1 LGGDRIVANPGTLTG
16 SIGVISEFIYIEGL
30 LEKIGLERG
39 IVKSGKYK
47 DLGVCPLTEEQLSIM
62 QKLSDTIYN
71 QFVTEVA
78 NRRNLDLDYVISL
91 ATGEIFTGE
100 QAFQLGLVD
109 ELGGLDYTIDA
120 AAEMGGIKKPDIKI
134 YWGRGMLSQLF
145 GIVTELREST
155 KVGLRIRW

>member
-1 LGGDRIVANPGTLTG
+1 
-16 SIGVISEFIYIEGL
+16 
-30 LEKIGLERG
+30 
-39 IVKSGKYK
+39 
-47 DLGVCPLTEEQLSIM
+47 M